1 MLPVAPGRQEYT
13 VTKRHCRPSG
23 TASQQRSHR
32 RRQSQRGTISCAD
45 SHLCDAKRRL
55 RWLKLSIP
63 LLVLDEPGFYP
74 LPSIATTTKSEKIGS
89 MPPKPAIERGL
100 GHQVVLVTIPSRPC
114 ALNLTFC
121 FPNSD
126 ADFGLHFVT
135 IHPSI
140 ECDGHL
146 FDHSAWARPVNP
158 EASALRLMDACTSSA
173 PMLSVDCRDRDAIG
187 SLSRRAATRWAMKAR
202 RHYCFTSLTDARV
215 LHWAHPGK
223 VEAPYTVCIASA
235 SNLTGLVKSSVECRR
250 TGL

>member
-1 MLPVAPGRQEYT
+1 M
-13 VTKRHCRPSG
+13 
-23 TASQQRSHR
+23 
-32 RRQSQRGTISCAD
+32 
-45 SHLCDAKRRL
+45 
-55 RWLKLSIP
+55 
-63 LLVLDEPGFYP
+63 
-74 LPSIATTTKSEKIGS
+74 PSIATTTKSEKIGS
-89 MPPKPAIERGL
+89 MPPKPAIESGL

-146 FDHSAWARPVNP
+146 FDHSARARPVNP
-158 EASALRLMDACTSSA
+158 EASALRLMDAFTSSA

-187 SLSRRAATRWAMKAR
+187 SLSRHAATRRAMKAR

-215 LHWAHPGK
+215 LHEAMTAERLEVAQSCPRGDDGGGDACSRRASGEVFSARPAFRVLIARNRREAMVKLLAVAHDDLP
-223 VEAPYTVCIASA
+223 PS
-235 SNLTGLVKSSVECRR
+235 RQ
-250 TGL
+250 

>member
-1 MLPVAPGRQEYT
+1 M
-13 VTKRHCRPSG
+13 
-23 TASQQRSHR
+23 
-32 RRQSQRGTISCAD
+32 
-45 SHLCDAKRRL
+45 
-55 RWLKLSIP
+55 
-63 LLVLDEPGFYP
+63 
-74 LPSIATTTKSEKIGS
+74 PSIATTTKSEKIGS
-89 MPPKPAIERGL
+89 MPPKPAIESGL

-187 SLSRRAATRWAMKAR
+187 SLSRRAATRRAMKAR

-215 LHWAHPGK
+215 RHWTHRGK